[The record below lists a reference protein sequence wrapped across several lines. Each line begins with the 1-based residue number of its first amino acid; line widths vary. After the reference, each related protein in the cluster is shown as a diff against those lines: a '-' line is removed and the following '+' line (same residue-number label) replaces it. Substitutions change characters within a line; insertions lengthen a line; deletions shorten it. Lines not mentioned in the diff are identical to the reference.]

1 LLVDSRILILLN
13 SSNAEKPTDDQQETI
28 QSLSELMSP
37 FQSALAETQ
46 KELKEV

>member
-1 LLVDSRILILLN
+1 LN
-13 SSNAEKPTDDQQETI
+13 SSNSEKPTDDQQKTI
-28 QSLSELMSP
+28 ESLPEIMST